1 MYRDGEVILE
11 VECGGNKGLLYLSR
25 LCQGSKGPCILFRD
39 TWLTPNEFQ
48 YVSGRETA
56 KDWKRSIRHHGK
68 SMKLLLAKG
77 VLSVHPP
84 VCDCSGCRIGSP
96 LQQSLG
102 STVGG
107 LRSDRLISGGEAAKR
122 AGAGGQSPSDGHSL
136 AAASAGG
143 ADDHAELQGG
153 ASTQLQSSSAAAAAA
168 AVSAAVSAAA
178 ATAASSPASL
188 LASLNAG
195 AALLAARQSQQQH
208 HQSPN
213 LLLGSAF
220 NAMEAARKHSLADS
234 ASPEPKRESRLTSI
248 IDQLLINKTKDYLQQ
263 CSDLT
268 KSTNHHNNSNDTSQ
282 SPALDPGTH
291 SSQPSS
297 PLSRNSAGTGAE
309 NTDRLDSDV
318 SDRLSSSIASGSEE
332 EPLDKP
338 AAASSGATSNGGVV
352 GVGPAAGVT
361 TASRRKRSSAAAS
374 QLLPV
379 NGTALLTHPASDIKV
394 ERLSPESDTASP
406 QSSPSPARVFPPGLG
421 FVLGLRP
428 GLVPGHPF
436 PPGVIAA
443 AAAQAAVDRQTLAAP
458 ALKQVEMMTR
468 NYSDFMRSLAAKYN
482 NPTGQDGFGF
492 SPSNGAVPPGL
503 LRGFEPPFPFKAAGT
518 PPLQTS
524 GRQSAGRDGG
534 GGGGGVNNNAA
545 SHAANAAGGGNV
557 DSDSAGHATPNH
569 GLPPHHGGG
578 PVASAAQP
586 RATPPLKPSSATS
599 SPPSA
604 LLEPHRGSA
613 PFNLSDFS
621 SSQTLLNL
629 VRTAS
634 AQSASQL
641 ETYLRGA
648 VKRPHD
654 GEPARADPLDLSLG
668 GTAVKRPRST
678 DSPRSSSGSKEPA
691 DDARTPPRKQ
701 ATSPWLLQLE
711 GARGASKSPKLR
723 CGSVC
728 SDQASSLH
736 SPCSGA
742 VGTTTTTEGG
752 QQQQQQLVAK
762 WTVDDVVQFVASVE
776 SCQEYAE
783 KFREQSIDGTSLP
796 LLTEDHLTVYMGM
809 RLGPALKLR
818 TTLAKLT
825 GRCTVCM
832 HCIHCHGEENDRRST
847 FSASPASSSTPTAPA
862 ASAAASSAG
871 SAAAPPPAPGTP
883 IGASTPPAPPSATPP
898 RASPAPAHSPAS
910 SK

>member
-1 MYRDGEVILE
+1 
-11 VECGGNKGLLYLSR
+11 
-25 LCQGSKGPCILFRD
+25 
-39 TWLTPNEFQ
+39 
-48 YVSGRETA
+48 
-56 KDWKRSIRHHGK
+56 
-68 SMKLLLAKG
+68 
-77 VLSVHPP
+77 
-84 VCDCSGCRIGSP
+84 
-96 LQQSLG
+96 
-102 STVGG
+102 
-107 LRSDRLISGGEAAKR
+107 
-122 AGAGGQSPSDGHSL
+122 
-136 AAASAGG
+136 
-143 ADDHAELQGG
+143 
-153 ASTQLQSSSAAAAAA
+153 
-168 AVSAAVSAAA
+168 
-178 ATAASSPASL
+178 
-188 LASLNAG
+188 
-195 AALLAARQSQQQH
+195 
-208 HQSPN
+208 
-213 LLLGSAF
+213 
-220 NAMEAARKHSLADS
+220 MEAARKHSLADS

-338 AAASSGATSNGGVV
+338 ASSGATSNGGVV

-492 SPSNGAVPPGL
+492 SPSNGAAPPGL

-518 PPLQTS
+518 PPLPTS
-524 GRQSAGRDGG
+524 GRQSAGRDG
-534 GGGGGVNNNAA
+534 VNNNAA
-545 SHAANAAGGGNV
+545 SHVANVAGGGN
-557 DSDSAGHATPNH
+557 DSDVHATPNH

-578 PVASAAQP
+578 PVVSAAQP

-599 SPPSA
+599 SPPSS

-654 GEPARADPLDLSLG
+654 GEHARADPLDLSLG

-678 DSPRSSSGSKEPA
+678 DSPRSSSGSKEA
-691 DDARTPPRKQ
+691 GDGARTPPRKQ

-728 SDQASSLH
+728 SDQVSSLH

-742 VGTTTTTEGG
+742 VGTTTTEGG

-818 TTLAKLT
+818 TTLAKMT

-847 FSASPASSSTPTAPA
+847 FSASPVSTPAAPATAP
-862 ASAAASSAG
+862 SAAGS

-883 IGASTPPAPPSATPP
+883 VAASTPPAPASATPP

>member
-1 MYRDGEVILE
+1 
-11 VECGGNKGLLYLSR
+11 
-25 LCQGSKGPCILFRD
+25 
-39 TWLTPNEFQ
+39 
-48 YVSGRETA
+48 
-56 KDWKRSIRHHGK
+56 
-68 SMKLLLAKG
+68 
-77 VLSVHPP
+77 
-84 VCDCSGCRIGSP
+84 
-96 LQQSLG
+96 
-102 STVGG
+102 
-107 LRSDRLISGGEAAKR
+107 
-122 AGAGGQSPSDGHSL
+122 
-136 AAASAGG
+136 
-143 ADDHAELQGG
+143 
-153 ASTQLQSSSAAAAAA
+153 
-168 AVSAAVSAAA
+168 
-178 ATAASSPASL
+178 
-188 LASLNAG
+188 
-195 AALLAARQSQQQH
+195 
-208 HQSPN
+208 
-213 LLLGSAF
+213 
-220 NAMEAARKHSLADS
+220 MEAAQRKHSLADS

-268 KSTNHHNNSNDTSQ
+268 KSTNHHNSNDTSQ
-282 SPALDPGTH
+282 SPALDPGTQ

-297 PLSRNSAGTGAE
+297 PLSRISAGTGAE
-309 NTDRLDSDV
+309 NTDRLDSDI

-352 GVGPAAGVT
+352 GVGPAGVT
-361 TASRRKRSSAAAS
+361 TASRRKRSSAAS

-492 SPSNGAVPPGL
+492 SPSNGAAPPGL

-518 PPLQTS
+518 PPLPTS
-524 GRQSAGRDGG
+524 GRQSASRDGG
-534 GGGGGVNNNAA
+534 SAGSVNNNAVSLA
-545 SHAANAAGGGNV
+545 SAAGNVAGGAGSV
-557 DSDSAGHATPNH
+557 DSEGGLATPNH

-578 PVASAAQP
+578 SVASAAQP

-599 SPPSA
+599 SPPSS

-668 GTAVKRPRST
+668 TAVKRPRST
-678 DSPRSSSGSKEPA
+678 GSPRSSKDA
-691 DDARTPPRKQ
+691 DIGGAGTPPRKQ

-742 VGTTTTTEGG
+742 VGTTTDGG
-752 QQQQQQLVAK
+752 QQQLVAK
-762 WTVDDVVQFVASVE
+762 WTVDDVVQFVGSVE

-818 TTLAKLT
+818 TTLAKMT

-847 FSASPASSSTPTAPA
+847 FSASPASSAATPAANGSGGAAA
-862 ASAAASSAG
+862 ASAG
-871 SAAAPPPAPGTP
+871 PVPPPAPATP
-883 IGASTPPAPPSATPP
+883 VAASTPPASGATPSATPP
-898 RASPAPAHSPAS
+898 MTSSAAHSPAS

>member
-1 MYRDGEVILE
+1 MSTMYREGEVILE

-102 STVGG
+102 SSGG
-107 LRSDRLISGGEAAKR
+107 LRGDRLPGDAAAKR
-122 AGAGGQSPSDGHSL
+122 AGQSPADGLSAASGADCDTSAEGAPL
-136 AAASAGG
+136 AA
-143 ADDHAELQGG
+143 HHQ
-153 ASTQLQSSSAAAAAA
+153 Q
-168 AVSAAVSAAA
+168 AAVSAAA
-178 ATAASSPASL
+178 ASPASL

-208 HQSPN
+208 HQSPI
-213 LLLGSAF
+213 LLGSAF
-220 NAMEAARKHSLADS
+220 NAMEAAQRKHSLADS

-268 KSTNHHNNSNDTSQ
+268 KSTNHHNSNDTSQ
-282 SPALDPGTH
+282 SPALDPGTQ

-338 AAASSGATSNGGVV
+338 AAAASSGATSNGGVV
-352 GVGPAAGVT
+352 GVGPAGVT
-361 TASRRKRSSAAAS
+361 TASRRKRSSAAS

-443 AAAQAAVDRQTLAAP
+443 AAAQAAVDRQSLAAP

-492 SPSNGAVPPGL
+492 SPPAMELHLRPSPGLRAAVP
-503 LRGFEPPFPFKAAGT
+503 
-518 PPLQTS
+518 LQG
-524 GRQSAGRDGG
+524 GR
-534 GGGGGVNNNAA
+534 
-545 SHAANAAGGGNV
+545 H
-557 DSDSAGHATPNH
+557 
-569 GLPPHHGGG
+569 
-578 PVASAAQP
+578 
-586 RATPPLKPSSATS
+586 
-599 SPPSA
+599 
-604 LLEPHRGSA
+604 
-613 PFNLSDFS
+613 
-621 SSQTLLNL
+621 
-629 VRTAS
+629 
-634 AQSASQL
+634 
-641 ETYLRGA
+641 
-648 VKRPHD
+648 
-654 GEPARADPLDLSLG
+654 
-668 GTAVKRPRST
+668 
-678 DSPRSSSGSKEPA
+678 
-691 DDARTPPRKQ
+691 
-701 ATSPWLLQLE
+701 
-711 GARGASKSPKLR
+711 
-723 CGSVC
+723 
-728 SDQASSLH
+728 
-736 SPCSGA
+736 
-742 VGTTTTTEGG
+742 
-752 QQQQQQLVAK
+752 
-762 WTVDDVVQFVASVE
+762 
-776 SCQEYAE
+776 
-783 KFREQSIDGTSLP
+783 
-796 LLTEDHLTVYMGM
+796 
-809 RLGPALKLR
+809 
-818 TTLAKLT
+818 
-825 GRCTVCM
+825 
-832 HCIHCHGEENDRRST
+832 
-847 FSASPASSSTPTAPA
+847 APA
-862 ASAAASSAG
+862 
-871 SAAAPPPAPGTP
+871 
-883 IGASTPPAPPSATPP
+883 
-898 RASPAPAHSPAS
+898 
-910 SK
+910 

>member
-1 MYRDGEVILE
+1 MA
-11 VECGGNKGLLYLSR
+11 N
-25 LCQGSKGPCILFRD
+25 F
-39 TWLTPNEFQ
+39 
-48 YVSGRETA
+48 
-56 KDWKRSIRHHGK
+56 
-68 SMKLLLAKG
+68 
-77 VLSVHPP
+77 
-84 VCDCSGCRIGSP
+84 
-96 LQQSLG
+96 
-102 STVGG
+102 ST
-107 LRSDRLISGGEAAKR
+107 
-122 AGAGGQSPSDGHSL
+122 
-136 AAASAGG
+136 
-143 ADDHAELQGG
+143 
-153 ASTQLQSSSAAAAAA
+153 
-168 AVSAAVSAAA
+168 
-178 ATAASSPASL
+178 
-188 LASLNAG
+188 
-195 AALLAARQSQQQH
+195 
-208 HQSPN
+208 
-213 LLLGSAF
+213 
-220 NAMEAARKHSLADS
+220 
-234 ASPEPKRESRLTSI
+234 
-248 IDQLLINKTKDYLQQ
+248 
-263 CSDLT
+263 
-268 KSTNHHNNSNDTSQ
+268 
-282 SPALDPGTH
+282 
-291 SSQPSS
+291 
-297 PLSRNSAGTGAE
+297 
-309 NTDRLDSDV
+309 
-318 SDRLSSSIASGSEE
+318 
-332 EPLDKP
+332 DKP
-338 AAASSGATSNGGVV
+338 AAATSNGGGGVV
-352 GVGPAAGVT
+352 GPAGVT
-361 TASRRKRSSAAAS
+361 TASRRKRSSAAS

-379 NGTALLTHPASDIKV
+379 NGTALLTHPASDIKL

-492 SPSNGAVPPGL
+492 SPSNGAAPPGL

-518 PPLQTS
+518 PPLPTS

-534 GGGGGVNNNAA
+534 STVNATNHNAVSLA
-545 SHAANAAGGGNV
+545 SSGNVAGGGNV
-557 DSDSAGHATPNH
+557 DSDAAGLATPHH
-569 GLPPHHGGG
+569 GLPPHHGGS
-578 PVASAAQP
+578 VTSAAQP
-586 RATPPLKPSSATS
+586 RITPPLKPSSATS
-599 SPPSA
+599 SPPSS
-604 LLEPHRGSA
+604 LLEPHRGNA

-654 GEPARADPLDLSLG
+654 GEPARADPLDLSV

-678 DSPRSSSGSKEPA
+678 DSPRSSKDA
-691 DDARTPPRKQ
+691 DAGGATPPPRKH

-736 SPCSGA
+736 SLHSPCSGA
-742 VGTTTTTEGG
+742 VGTTTDGG
-752 QQQQQQLVAK
+752 QQQLVAK
-762 WTVDDVVQFVASVE
+762 WTVDDVVHFVASVE

-818 TTLAKLT
+818 TSLAKMT

-832 HCIHCHGEENDRRST
+832 HCIHCHGEENDRRSN
-847 FSASPASSSTPTAPA
+847 FSASPAPA
-862 ASAAASSAG
+862 AG
-871 SAAAPPPAPGTP
+871 SVPPQPQAPGTP
-883 IGASTPPAPPSATPP
+883 VAASTPPAAPPSATPP
-898 RASPAPAHSPAS
+898 AASSAAASPAS